1 MLHPIS
7 MRHVHG
13 ELYISTISAV
23 LMGIFFVVFGVTMG
37 IYTGSL
43 LLKRKR
49 GIDIWVP
56 ALVATGITAIMY
68 IGELILLSGFIMV
81 RIMIYLTKYKEKE
94 IQLVRM
100 DLSNLA
106 V

>member
-1 MLHPIS
+1 
-7 MRHVHG
+7 
-13 ELYISTISAV
+13 
-23 LMGIFFVVFGVTMG
+23 MG

-68 IGELILLSGFIMV
+68 IGELILLSGFI
-81 RIMIYLTKYKEKE
+81 YGEDY
-94 IQLVRM
+94 
-100 DLSNLA
+100 DLLNKI
-106 V
+106 